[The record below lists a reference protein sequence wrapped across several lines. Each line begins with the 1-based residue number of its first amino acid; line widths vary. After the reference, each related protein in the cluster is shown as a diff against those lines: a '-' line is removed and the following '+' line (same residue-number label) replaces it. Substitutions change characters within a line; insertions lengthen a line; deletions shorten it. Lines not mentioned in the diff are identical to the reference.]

1 MLREGKSVWAG
12 KTAVVAMGDLLTLGA
27 FSMVP
32 PITESLVGAFSTERE
47 ALAVCKEM
55 QPDLLYVTE
64 QLGQGYGIPSSQ
76 QGQGGQSQ
84 HSGVAVPPSGEPRGG
99 EGSH

>member
-64 QLGQGYGIPSSQ
+64 QLGQGYGIPLASKVKEVSPNTRVLLFL
-76 QGQGGQSQ
+76 
-84 HSGVAVPPSGEPRGG
+84 HRRTKRW
-99 EGSH
+99 